1 LFPSPVEP
9 SRFDRSPFTS
19 SGAESI
25 MSVPVAT
32 LMGRLDAPARP
43 PRGRRPRTR
52 VRSANR
58 GANPSGGIARG
69 PLSRVEPIPDA
80 RRRTTAFAAGSVD
93 SLDADDDEEDDDPK
107 MSKEELKR
115 RAIRASA
122 PRDPPAS
129 TRAKSSSGGPA
140 SLLPQLVDGAEVF
153 FLLAAGGTRA
163 ATAYESAQRRAAYVA
178 ANPSAPPLPQTPI
191 ASWAS
196 DAALFAAVAAG
207 AVIRRAAPSNLEL
220 SSGPGAAVRASRN
233 MDGYAPTGVFAR
245 VKNLEMSQDRIAASV
260 DRCNR
265 DLSRVSTRVRATRRE
280 LSPSLRKVE
289 ARSDEQAQYSAAMER
304 RLAHLGDEVKAAQET
319 MMALTDMTAKQFS
332 ALSFAVKE
340 LKEAEVRAQAEARA
354 PPPVPAPI
362 PVTPVPVTPAPKPVG
377 APSPTESAS
386 PDGEGQ
392 GRERQERGNRQ
403 PPPRPERKPWSG
415 AGWPGAV
422 ELAAQESG
430 GSFRTDRV
438 TDKDGVV
445 TETRQMNVN
454 RRRLTT
460 LRVGGK
466 RQSGGAPRNAEPNGA
481 KPGRKIASKSGED
494 GTGSGGSGSS
504 GGGSSGGSGGT
515 APEAVDGGGAED
527 DE

>member
-1 LFPSPVEP
+1 MFPSPVEP

-340 LKEAEVRAQAEARA
+340 LKEVEARAQAEARA
-354 PPPVPAPI
+354 PPPVPAPV
-362 PVTPVPVTPAPKPVG
+362 PVTPVPVTPAPKPAG
-377 APSPTESAS
+377 APNPN
-386 PDGEGQ
+386 GEGRR
-392 GRERQERGNRQ
+392 RERERRQQGNRQ

-515 APEAVDGGGAED
+515 AAEAVDGGGAED

>member
-1 LFPSPVEP
+1 MFPSPVEP

-304 RLAHLGDEVKAAQET
+304 RLAQLGDEVKAAQET

-340 LKEAEVRAQAEARA
+340 LKEAEARA
-354 PPPVPAPI
+354 PPPAPAPV
-362 PVTPVPVTPAPKPVG
+362 PPPALAPVPVTPAPKPAG
-377 APSPTESAS
+377 ASDPN
-386 PDGEGQ
+386 GEGRR
-392 GRERQERGNRQ
+392 RERQERGNRQ

-466 RQSGGAPRNAEPNGA
+466 RQSGGTSRNAEPNGA

-515 APEAVDGGGAED
+515 APEVVDGGGAED

>member
-1 LFPSPVEP
+1 
-9 SRFDRSPFTS
+9 
-19 SGAESI
+19 
-25 MSVPVAT
+25 
-32 LMGRLDAPARP
+32 
-43 PRGRRPRTR
+43 
-52 VRSANR
+52 
-58 GANPSGGIARG
+58 
-69 PLSRVEPIPDA
+69 
-80 RRRTTAFAAGSVD
+80 
-93 SLDADDDEEDDDPK
+93 
-107 MSKEELKR
+107 
-115 RAIRASA
+115 
-122 PRDPPAS
+122 
-129 TRAKSSSGGPA
+129 
-140 SLLPQLVDGAEVF
+140 
-153 FLLAAGGTRA
+153 
-163 ATAYESAQRRAAYVA
+163 
-178 ANPSAPPLPQTPI
+178 
-191 ASWAS
+191 
-196 DAALFAAVAAG
+196 
-207 AVIRRAAPSNLEL
+207 
-220 SSGPGAAVRASRN
+220 
-233 MDGYAPTGVFAR
+233 
-245 VKNLEMSQDRIAASV
+245 
-260 DRCNR
+260 
-265 DLSRVSTRVRATRRE
+265 
-280 LSPSLRKVE
+280 
-289 ARSDEQAQYSAAMER
+289 
-304 RLAHLGDEVKAAQET
+304 
-319 MMALTDMTAKQFS
+319 MTAKQFS

-466 RQSGGAPRNAEPNGA
+466 RQSGGTSRNAEPNGA

-515 APEAVDGGGAED
+515 AAEVVDGGGAED

>member
-1 LFPSPVEP
+1 
-9 SRFDRSPFTS
+9 
-19 SGAESI
+19 

-32 LMGRLDAPARP
+32 LMGRLDTPARP
-43 PRGRRPRTR
+43 PRVRRPRTR

-207 AVIRRAAPSNLEL
+207 AVIRRAAHSDSEL
-220 SSGPGAAVRASRN
+220 SSGPGAAVRAARN

-289 ARSDEQAQYSAAMER
+289 ARTDEQAQYSAAMER

-340 LKEAEVRAQAEARA
+340 LKEAEARAQVEARA
-354 PPPVPAPI
+354 PPPAPAPI
-362 PVTPVPVTPAPKPVG
+362 PVTPVPVTPAPKLVG
-377 APSPTESAS
+377 APSLTESAS

-481 KPGRKIASKSGED
+481 EPGRKIASKSGED
-494 GTGSGGSGSS
+494 GAGSGGSGSS

>member
-1 LFPSPVEP
+1 
-9 SRFDRSPFTS
+9 
-19 SGAESI
+19 

-32 LMGRLDAPARP
+32 LMGRLDVPARP

-207 AVIRRAAPSNLEL
+207 AVIRRAAPSATEL

-233 MDGYAPTGVFAR
+233 MDGHAPTGVFAR

-304 RLAHLGDEVKAAQET
+304 RLAQLGDEVKAAQET

-340 LKEAEVRAQAEARA
+340 LKEAEARA
-354 PPPVPAPI
+354 PPPAPAPV
-362 PVTPVPVTPAPKPVG
+362 PPPTPAPVPVTPAPKPAG
-377 APSPTESAS
+377 APEPN
-386 PDGEGQ
+386 GEGRR
-392 GRERQERGNRQ
+392 RERGEQSNRK

-515 APEAVDGGGAED
+515 APEVVDGGGAED

>member
-1 LFPSPVEP
+1 
-9 SRFDRSPFTS
+9 
-19 SGAESI
+19 

-32 LMGRLDAPARP
+32 LMGRLDVPARP

-93 SLDADDDEEDDDPK
+93 SLDADDDDEDDDPK

-163 ATAYESAQRRAAYVA
+163 ATAYESAQRRAAYVT

-207 AVIRRAAPSNLEL
+207 AVIRRAAPSATEL

-233 MDGYAPTGVFAR
+233 MDGHAPTGVFAR

-304 RLAHLGDEVKAAQET
+304 RLALLGDEVKAAQET

-340 LKEAEVRAQAEARA
+340 LKEAEARA
-354 PPPVPAPI
+354 PPPAPAPV
-362 PVTPVPVTPAPKPVG
+362 PPPTPAPVPVTPAPKPAG
-377 APSPTESAS
+377 APDPN
-386 PDGEGQ
+386 GEGRR
-392 GRERQERGNRQ
+392 RERGEQSNRK

-494 GTGSGGSGSS
+494 GAGSGGSGSS

-515 APEAVDGGGAED
+515 APEVVDGGGAED

>member
-1 LFPSPVEP
+1 MFPSPVEP
-9 SRFDRSPFTS
+9 SRFNRSPFTS

-32 LMGRLDAPARP
+32 LMGRLDVPARP

-93 SLDADDDEEDDDPK
+93 SLDADDDDEDDDPK

-207 AVIRRAAPSNLEL
+207 AVIRRAAPSATEL

-233 MDGYAPTGVFAR
+233 MDGHAPTGVFAR

-304 RLAHLGDEVKAAQET
+304 RLALLGDEVKAAQET

-340 LKEAEVRAQAEARA
+340 LKEAEARA
-354 PPPVPAPI
+354 PPPAPAPV
-362 PVTPVPVTPAPKPVG
+362 PPPTPAPVPVTPAPKPAG
-377 APSPTESAS
+377 APDPN
-386 PDGEGQ
+386 GEGRR
-392 GRERQERGNRQ
+392 RERGEQSNRK

-494 GTGSGGSGSS
+494 GAGSGGSGSS

-515 APEAVDGGGAED
+515 APEVVDGGGAED

>member
-1 LFPSPVEP
+1 
-9 SRFDRSPFTS
+9 
-19 SGAESI
+19 

-32 LMGRLDAPARP
+32 LMGRLDVPARP

-196 DAALFAAVAAG
+196 DAALFAAVAA
-207 AVIRRAAPSNLEL
+207 AP
-220 SSGPGAAVRASRN
+220 P
-233 MDGYAPTGVFAR
+233 
-245 VKNLEMSQDRIAASV
+245 
-260 DRCNR
+260 
-265 DLSRVSTRVRATRRE
+265 
-280 LSPSLRKVE
+280 
-289 ARSDEQAQYSAAMER
+289 SAA
-304 RLAHLGDEVKAAQET
+304 
-319 MMALTDMTAKQFS
+319 
-332 ALSFAVKE
+332 
-340 LKEAEVRAQAEARA
+340 
-354 PPPVPAPI
+354 
-362 PVTPVPVTPAPKPVG
+362 
-377 APSPTESAS
+377 
-386 PDGEGQ
+386 
-392 GRERQERGNRQ
+392 
-403 PPPRPERKPWSG
+403 PPRPTSNSHPAR
-415 AGWPGAV
+415 A
-422 ELAAQESG
+422 
-430 GSFRTDRV
+430 
-438 TDKDGVV
+438 
-445 TETRQMNVN
+445 
-454 RRRLTT
+454 RRC
-460 LRVGGK
+460 
-466 RQSGGAPRNAEPNGA
+466 APVAIWTATP
-481 KPGRKIASKSGED
+481 PL
-494 GTGSGGSGSS
+494 GSS
-504 GGGSSGGSGGT
+504 RESRT
-515 APEAVDGGGAED
+515 WR
-527 DE
+527 

>member
-1 LFPSPVEP
+1 MFPSPVEP

-304 RLAHLGDEVKAAQET
+304 RLAQLGDEVKAAQET

-340 LKEAEVRAQAEARA
+340 LKEAEARAQAEARA
-354 PPPVPAPI
+354 AVPVRAPVPARTPA
-362 PVTPVPVTPAPKPVG
+362 PVPVTPAPKPAG
-377 APSPTESAS
+377 APDPN
-386 PDGEGQ
+386 GEGRR
-392 GRERQERGNRQ
+392 RERGEQSNRK

-466 RQSGGAPRNAEPNGA
+466 RQSGGTSRNAEPNGA

-515 APEAVDGGGAED
+515 AAEVVDGGGAED

>member
-1 LFPSPVEP
+1 MFPSPVEP
-9 SRFDRSPFTS
+9 SRFNRSPFTS

-32 LMGRLDAPARP
+32 LMGRLDVPARP

-93 SLDADDDEEDDDPK
+93 SLDADDDDEDDDPK

-163 ATAYESAQRRAAYVA
+163 ATAYESAQRRAAYVT

-207 AVIRRAAPSNLEL
+207 AVIRRAAPSATEL

-233 MDGYAPTGVFAR
+233 MDGHAPTGVFAR

-304 RLAHLGDEVKAAQET
+304 RLALLGDEVKAAQET

-340 LKEAEVRAQAEARA
+340 LKEAEARA
-354 PPPVPAPI
+354 PPPAPAPV
-362 PVTPVPVTPAPKPVG
+362 PPPTPAPVPVTPAPKPAG
-377 APSPTESAS
+377 APDPN
-386 PDGEGQ
+386 GEGRR
-392 GRERQERGNRQ
+392 RERGEQSNRK

-494 GTGSGGSGSS
+494 GAGSGGSGSS

-515 APEAVDGGGAED
+515 APEVVDGGGAED